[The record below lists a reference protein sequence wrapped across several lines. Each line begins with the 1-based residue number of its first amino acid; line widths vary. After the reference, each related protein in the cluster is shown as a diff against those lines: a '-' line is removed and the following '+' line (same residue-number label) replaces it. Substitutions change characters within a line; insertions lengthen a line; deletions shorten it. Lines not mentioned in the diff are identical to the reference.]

1 MSVRRTVCVYL
12 CLPPTKKQRKAGNIN
27 FLSQVVAFASTD
39 SPYLSFSP
47 WRCFPCPWA
56 NWVANV
62 FFWRRGSGI
71 SKRKMEK
78 KVPGHLVF
86 FFDFPCEM
94 FRYASE
100 KSCKRIKMLEFVFAN
115 KRWGFLVP
123 FMFRGLCLTFFQP
136 PSSRYR
142 VDGGLRIPQRN
153 TGLGQKWCP
162 SSFWSDHSSMWMQSC
177 SHGLNPSQNLDQKW

>member
-27 FLSQVVAFASTD
+27 FLSQVVALASTD
-39 SPYLSFSP
+39 SPCLSFSP

-62 FFWRRGSGI
+62 FSWRQGSGI

-78 KVPGHLVF
+78 KVPDHLVF
-86 FFDFPCEM
+86 FLDFPCEM
-94 FRYASE
+94 LDMHP
-100 KSCKRIKMLEFVFAN
+100 KKVAN
-115 KRWGFLVP
+115 ELKCWSLFCQQSDEP
-123 FMFRGLCLTFFQP
+123 FMFRGLRLTFFQP
-136 PSSRYR
+136 PSWRYR

-162 SSFWSDHSSMWMQSC
+162 SSFGVIIAPCGC
-177 SHGLNPSQNLDQKW
+177 SHVVMV

>member
-39 SPYLSFSP
+39 SPFFVVFPMALLSMSVGKLSGE
-47 WRCFPCPWA
+47 R
-56 NWVANV
+56 V
-62 FFWRRGSGI
+62 FLEAGQRD

-86 FFDFPCEM
+86 FLDFPCEM

-100 KSCKRIKMLEFVFAN
+100 KSCKRIKMLEF
-115 KRWGFLVP
+115 FLP
-123 FMFRGLCLTFFQP
+123 T
-136 PSSRYR
+136 
-142 VDGGLRIPQRN
+142 
-153 TGLGQKWCP
+153 
-162 SSFWSDHSSMWMQSC
+162 SDEGS
-177 SHGLNPSQNLDQKW
+177 